1 METATKA
8 ALFSALLFPG
18 WGQIYLKR
26 YKRGI
31 AIITLT
37 LAGMLSICWGV
48 VQVAI
53 SILKA
58 APFKKGT
65 VAMSAVVKLSLD
77 SVKAL
82 DSIYFS
88 LILLFIVLL
97 WIFSIVDAYH
107 LGKKQMPEITISVNQ
122 L

>member
-31 AIITLT
+31 AIILPV

>member
-31 AIITLT
+31 AIILPT

-65 VAMSAVVKLSLD
+65 VDMSAVVKLSLD